1 MSIFDSLRSIVG
13 RPAPVPPP
21 VALLENSA
29 RQDAAP
35 APSAYS
41 SAGLVNSISGLG
53 AARDSGQA
61 GRPNLQRLNLA
72 DGEVEALV
80 RAGVYGRLAGLMPDY
95 ATQQGWTVSDGT
107 PLTDPL
113 AKRMQELRI
122 AHHLGR
128 ADELARAYGRGALW
142 PVVDDGA
149 TSLSEPLDVSTVTK
163 VHAIHSLSY
172 RDFYVSEWETDPTSL
187 NMGGAKYF
195 TVCPANTGRSYQRV
209 HASRLAVLIGDP
221 LTPSDQSNSRL
232 GYPLADRWW
241 DAIRDMGSVS
251 ASGARAAQE
260 LSVGIFKVGT
270 LAAKQTGTEAT
281 SFIERMALMALGK
294 SIAQAVV
301 LNGDEEYRRES
312 IPAAGFDSFSD
323 TAREMLSLVTGYP
336 EQLLFGTA
344 PGGLNT
350 DGDSWW
356 RAWTNVVAA
365 YQLRRYMDPI
375 RWICRILYAEA
386 GGEPAK
392 WEVSFNPLGALDS
405 KSRAEVRLLTAQ
417 ADAIEIANTVLLPE
431 EVRERYSSGRYDFE
445 LQPLGGEE
453 EAEEVSGGA
462 DLGRAEQA
470 LAALMTGRSLAAPAS
485 VAVADPAAPSEP
497 AAPQKTESIAAT
509 ARAMVQAQVSLPQP
523 VVDGEAR
530 TDGPLALCLLAPLD
544 AAGLSIFG
552 DALAAVRAILP
563 DLEVEPRP
571 HITLLYLGDQPSP
584 EQVVNVFDRARR
596 VLAGTAPAVLQAGA
610 VRVFDAPAPGQPS
623 PIVIE
628 YRSRAL
634 TALNAALLAACAPAV
649 TAPQHD
655 RYRAHVTIGYARPTD
670 EQVTALEAVTA
681 PGRHVVAE
689 VSLMQGDREMG
700 RPMRLGA

>member
-1 MSIFDSLRSIVG
+1 MSILDSLRSIVG
-13 RPAPVPPP
+13 RSAPVPPP
-21 VALLENSA
+21 VALLESSA

-35 APSAYS
+35 TPAAYS

-113 AKRMQELRI
+113 AKRMQDLRI

-149 TSLSEPLDVSTVTK
+149 ASLSEPLDVATVTK

-172 RDFYVSEWETDPTSL
+172 RDFYVSEWETDPTSP

-270 LAAKQTGTEAT
+270 LAAKQTGGEAST
-281 SFIERMALMALGK
+281 FIERMALMALGK

-392 WEVSFNPLGALDS
+392 WDVTFNPLGALDS

-445 LQPLGGEE
+445 LQPLTTTPAEGE
-453 EAEEVSGGA
+453 ASAPA
-462 DLGRAEQA
+462 DLAAAG
-470 LAALMTGRSLAAPAS
+470 AALQGLLTGQTL
-485 VAVADPAAPSEP
+485 
-497 AAPQKTESIAAT
+497 
-509 ARAMVQAQVSLPQP
+509 
-523 VVDGEAR
+523 R

-544 AAGLSIFG
+544 AAGLAIFG

-634 TALNAALLAACAPAV
+634 TTLNAALLAACAPAV